1 MHYRVRITLKKY
13 NLSLYLN
20 DHNIIRSPTD
30 PQENGTPLFEESPL
44 LYTLRSCS
52 ALLTLRGPSLESQV
66 DIPSNHYRPTSTM
79 VSFWVES
86 SDQLEAYMTLPRWDS
101 RYAHL
106 TAQLSDIGRIGSLR
120 LDASYLYHSSVRDGY
135 LDRLRLDIH
144 VSLRLACGTVSDT
157 FPGKKCCL

>member
-1 MHYRVRITLKKY
+1 MLYRVRVTLKKY

-30 PQENGTPLFEESPL
+30 SQENGAPPFEESPSPYIL
-44 LYTLRSCS
+44 KGYS

-66 DIPSNHYRPTSTM
+66 DIPSNHYRPTSTT
-79 VSFWVES
+79 VPFWIES
-86 SDQLEAYMTLPRWDS
+86 SDQLEIYMTLPRWDS

-120 LDASYLYHSSVRDGY
+120 LDASYLYHSSVRDDY
-135 LDRLRLDIH
+135 LDRLHLDIH
-144 VSLRLACGTVSDT
+144 VSPRLACDTAPHT
-157 FPGKKCCL
+157 FPGKKWRL